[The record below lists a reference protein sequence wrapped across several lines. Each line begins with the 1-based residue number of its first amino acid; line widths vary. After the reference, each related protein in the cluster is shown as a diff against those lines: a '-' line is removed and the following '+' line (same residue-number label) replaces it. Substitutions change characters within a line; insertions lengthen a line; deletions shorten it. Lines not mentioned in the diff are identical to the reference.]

1 MSFFFPTLYLLVK
14 VLIEMVGLVSCWLLC
29 FKLDDE
35 RVRCGLDIRYSEA
48 QMLCGELTDESYVQE
63 F

>member
-1 MSFFFPTLYLLVK
+1 
-14 VLIEMVGLVSCWLLC
+14 MVGRVMGWLLC

-48 QMLCGELTDESYVQE
+48 HMLCGALTDESYVQE
-63 F
+63 SEYGFRGLGFDYSLVGP

>member
-1 MSFFFPTLYLLVK
+1 
-14 VLIEMVGLVSCWLLC
+14 MVGVVLGWLLC

-48 QMLCGELTDESYVQE
+48 HMLCGELTDESYVQE
-63 F
+63 SEYELRGFRFDYSHVGL

>member
-1 MSFFFPTLYLLVK
+1 
-14 VLIEMVGLVSCWLLC
+14 MVGLVLGWMLR

-48 QMLCGELTDESYVQE
+48 HMLCGELTDESYVQE
-63 F
+63 SEFGFRGLRSNYSLVGL